1 MFKKTSTL
9 PVLMLLLV
17 FAVTACSPS
26 LAALPA
32 EALGAA
38 ESEVK
43 SLLKE
48 SGQDTLDEPQSVPV
62 ENAIPAPVDP
72 GLLAAY
78 QSTLVNIYEQVN
90 PSVVNIQVSKS
101 AVPNASGSPEF
112 PFFES
117 PDNPEL
123 PGIPNIPESPSPFGQ
138 GLGSG
143 FVWDEQGNIITNN
156 HVIAG
161 ADEIEVTF
169 ADGTVVPAE
178 LIGADPDSDL
188 AVIHVDLPSQQLI
201 PVEVADSNQLRV
213 GQLAIAIGNPFGLDG
228 TMTVGIISALGRS
241 LPASDNLSTG
251 PVYRIP
257 DVIQTDAPIN
267 PGNSGGVLLNDRGQ
281 VIGVTAA
288 IESPVRANAGI
299 GFVIP
304 TAIVSRV
311 VPQLISE
318 GFYAHPYLGISGVSL
333 YPDLAE
339 AMKLEPQQKGALV
352 GDVVADGPA
361 DKAGISGSSQQ
372 VTIDGFDIQ
381 VGGDVITAIDDQI
394 INNMDDLIAFL
405 SANTEVGQSVTLT
418 VLRDGEE
425 QQIEVNLEA
434 RPDNGNQIASLPEAT
449 RGRAWLGIMGLSL
462 TPDIAEE
469 MDLSGDQGGVL
480 IEQVQSGSPAD
491 QAGLQGSFT
500 PVTIDG
506 QEILIGG
513 DVITAVD
520 GTSVA
525 SVPELGELLQ
535 VAGIGE
541 EVNLTVIRD
550 GKEISVTVTL
560 AEQP

>member
-32 EALGAA
+32 EALGVA

-48 SGQDTLDEPQSVPV
+48 SGQDTLDEPPPAPV
-62 ENAIPAPVDP
+62 ENAVPAPVDP

-241 LPASDNLSTG
+241 LPASDNLSAG

-339 AMKLEPQQKGALV
+339 TMKLEPQQKGALV

-449 RGRAWLGIMGLSL
+449 RNRAWLGIMGLSL

-513 DVITAVD
+513 DVITAAD
-520 GTSVA
+520 GTSVT

-541 EVNLTVIRD
+541 EVDLTVIRD

>member
-156 HVIAG
+156 HVVAG

-241 LPASDNLSTG
+241 LPASDNLSAG

-381 VGGDVITAIDDQI
+381 VGGDVITAIDEQI

>member
-156 HVIAG
+156 HVVAG

-169 ADGTVVPAE
+169 ADGTIVPAE

-241 LPASDNLSTG
+241 LPASDNLSAG

>member
-156 HVIAG
+156 HVVAG

-241 LPASDNLSTG
+241 LPASDNLSAG

-418 VLRDGEE
+418 VLRDGKE